1 MEVKHTETTFELTP
15 RRNRIRAQIKIVLQ
29 TEYFKVFLWTL
40 ADFSLF
46 SVFAFVLYLNIFR
59 GMFCSC

>member
-1 MEVKHTETTFELTP
+1 MEVKHTETTFELTK

-40 ADFSLF
+40 AAFSPF
-46 SVFAFVLYLNIFR
+46 FGFRFCFVPEYFQRNVL
-59 GMFCSC
+59 